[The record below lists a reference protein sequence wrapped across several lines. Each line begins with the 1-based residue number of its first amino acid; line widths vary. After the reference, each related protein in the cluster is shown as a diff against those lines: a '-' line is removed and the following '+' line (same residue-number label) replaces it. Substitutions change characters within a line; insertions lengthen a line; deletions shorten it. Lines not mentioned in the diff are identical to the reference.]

1 MLDDVVDDDF
11 SPDEDFSVVDAVFSF
26 APPSDFSDAGERL
39 SLR

>member
-11 SPDEDFSVVDAVFSF
+11 SPDEDLSVVDADFSF
-26 APPSDFSDAGERL
+26 EPPSDFSDEGARL